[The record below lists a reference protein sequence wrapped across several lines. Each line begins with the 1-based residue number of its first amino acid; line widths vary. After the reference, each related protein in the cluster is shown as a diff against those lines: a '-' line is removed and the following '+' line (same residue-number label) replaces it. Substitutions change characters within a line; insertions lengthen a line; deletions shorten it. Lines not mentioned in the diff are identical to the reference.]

1 MPEEATANQTMPSKG
16 SKLSKYKWWIVG
28 GLAILAV
35 LVFYF
40 VQRSNS
46 NALGSTGSTTSVP
59 GGTGTQ
65 IGIPGPPG
73 PEGPTGPKGAR
84 GKRGKRGKKGTKTAV
99 TGPPT
104 RQTTVGSPVTHIASR
119 TAARQAPVAAHN
131 SRIQRP

>member
-1 MPEEATANQTMPSKG
+1 MPEEATANQTMPAKG
-16 SKLSKYKWWIVG
+16 GKLSKYKWWIIG
-28 GLAILAV
+28 GLAVLAV

-46 NALGSTGSTTSVP
+46 NGLGSSGSTTSVP

-73 PEGPTGPKGAR
+73 PEGPAGPR
-84 GKRGKRGKKGTKTAV
+84 GRRGRKGKKGAKKAAV

-104 RQTTVGSPVTHIASR
+104 KPTTVGHPVTHIASR